1 MSATGSMAGQAWL
14 LDKAFTPPLLAT
26 RAILTSLH
34 NGGLI
39 AGTHR
44 QHLEHAAGSPEQ
56 LLITVVAH
64 DLHEGLGSSVG

>member
-1 MSATGSMAGQAWL
+1 MI
-14 LDKAFTPPLLAT
+14 
-26 RAILTSLH
+26 ILTCLH

-44 QHLEHAAGSPEQ
+44 QHLEHTAGGPEE

-64 DLHEGLGSSVG
+64 DLHKGLWTSIGQDDELGGAEGEARE